1 MAKSLFPQDM
11 IISSG
16 GELTI
21 ETVAAKMS
29 YFFEQIHLL
38 HLQTPSHA
46 EHSALNF
53 WDYVVDAKDEI
64 LEKLMGYE
72 GRKIKAYKIDALT
85 DYVPGAPSK
94 VVGDVKTFAKQLQNF
109 GDAKGYGDI
118 SNIAQSLSGEAAK
131 TLYLLTQS

>member
-94 VVGDVKTFAKQLQNF
+94 VVGDVKTFAKQLQSF

-118 SNIAQSLSGEAAK
+118 SNIAQALSGEAAK

>member
-1 MAKSLFPQDM
+1 
-11 IISSG
+11 
-16 GELTI
+16 
-21 ETVAAKMS
+21 
-29 YFFEQIHLL
+29 
-38 HLQTPSHA
+38 
-46 EHSALNF
+46 
-53 WDYVVDAKDEI
+53 
-64 LEKLMGYE
+64 MGYE

>member
-11 IISSG
+11 MSSSG

-53 WDYVVDAKDEI
+53 WDYIVDAKDEI

-72 GRKIKAYKIDALT
+72 GRKLKAYKIDALT

-94 VVGDVKTFAKQLQNF
+94 LVTDVRTFAKQLERF
-109 GDAKGYGDI
+109 GNAKGYGDI
-118 SNIAQSLSGEAAK
+118 SNLAQSLGGEASK
-131 TLYLLTQS
+131 TLFLLTQS

>member
-1 MAKSLFPQDM
+1 MAKSLFPESM
-11 IISSG
+11 TKTAEMS
-16 GELTI
+16 L

-29 YFFEQIHLL
+29 YFFEEIHLL

-53 WDYVVDAKDEI
+53 WSYLTDAKDEI

-72 GRKIKAYKIDALT
+72 GRKLKAYKIET
-85 DYVPGAPSK
+85 IYDYSAGAPK
-94 VVGDVKTFAKQLQNF
+94 KCVTEVKDFAEELQNWA
-109 GDAKGYGDI
+109 DDKGYGDI
-118 SNIAQSLSGEAAK
+118 SNLAQSLGGEAAK

>member
-1 MAKSLFPQDM
+1 MAKSLFPEQM
-11 IISSG
+11 LNS

-72 GRKIKAYKIDALT
+72 GRKIRSYKIDVLM
-85 DYVPGAPSK
+85 DYSAGAPSR
-94 VVGDVKTFAKQLQNF
+94 VVGDVKSFAKQLETWAD
-109 GDAKGYGDI
+109 GKGYGDI
-118 SNIAQSLSGEAAK
+118 SNLAQSLGGEAAK